1 MLGRVDMEIL
11 RVNNLRKSYK
21 SEHTMVEALDIKTF
35 SVEKGDFVVITGA
48 SGSGKSTLL
57 HMLGSVDEPTFGQ
70 IWIDGEELT
79 AMDEKQKAKLRRQK
93 IGIIYQFYNLIP
105 FLNIE
110 KNILLPISMDGKKVD
125 ENYFRNVVKAVGME
139 ERLKHMPGELS
150 GGQQQRAAI
159 ARAMIMKPSILLADE
174 PTGNLDRKNSEEVMR
189 LLHNVNEQYKQTIV
203 LVTHDDKIASSAR
216 RKIVIEDGKII
227 VDEVRS

>member
-1 MLGRVDMEIL
+1 MEIL

-79 AMDEKQKAKLRRQK
+79 AMDEKQKAKF
-93 IGIIYQFYNLIP
+93 IYGVLEKP
-105 FLNIE
+105 FRNYYAKAESQIE
-110 KNILLPISMDGKKVD
+110 KAKNRDYL
-125 ENYFRNVVKAVGME
+125 
-139 ERLKHMPGELS
+139 
-150 GGQQQRAAI
+150 
-159 ARAMIMKPSILLADE
+159 SILQPYSFPEYRKKYSVADIN
-174 PTGNLDRKNSEEVMR
+174 GR
-189 LLHNVNEQYKQTIV
+189 
-203 LVTHDDKIASSAR
+203 
-216 RKIVIEDGKII
+216 
-227 VDEVRS
+227 

>member
-1 MLGRVDMEIL
+1 MEIL

-150 GGQQQRAAI
+150 GGQQQRAEI

-227 VDEVRS
+227 VDEVKS

>member
-1 MLGRVDMEIL
+1 MEIL

-174 PTGNLDRKNSEEVMR
+174 PTGNLDLKNSEEVMR

>member
-1 MLGRVDMEIL
+1 MEIL

-48 SGSGKSTLL
+48 SGSGKYTLL
-57 HMLGSVDEPTFGQ
+57 HMIGSVDDPTFGQ

-105 FLNIE
+105 FLNI
-110 KNILLPISMDGKKVD
+110 
-125 ENYFRNVVKAVGME
+125 
-139 ERLKHMPGELS
+139 
-150 GGQQQRAAI
+150 
-159 ARAMIMKPSILLADE
+159 
-174 PTGNLDRKNSEEVMR
+174 
-189 LLHNVNEQYKQTIV
+189 
-203 LVTHDDKIASSAR
+203 
-216 RKIVIEDGKII
+216 
-227 VDEVRS
+227 

>member
-1 MLGRVDMEIL
+1 MEIL

-79 AMDEKQKAKLRRQK
+79 AKDEKQKAKLRRQK

>member
-1 MLGRVDMEIL
+1 MEIL

>member
-1 MLGRVDMEIL
+1 MEIL

-227 VDEVRS
+227 VDEVKS

>member
-1 MLGRVDMEIL
+1 
-11 RVNNLRKSYK
+11 
-21 SEHTMVEALDIKTF
+21 
-35 SVEKGDFVVITGA
+35 
-48 SGSGKSTLL
+48 
-57 HMLGSVDEPTFGQ
+57 
-70 IWIDGEELT
+70 
-79 AMDEKQKAKLRRQK
+79 
-93 IGIIYQFYNLIP
+93 
-105 FLNIE
+105 
-110 KNILLPISMDGKKVD
+110 
-125 ENYFRNVVKAVGME
+125 
-139 ERLKHMPGELS
+139 MPGELS

-227 VDEVRS
+227 VDEVRSGNCSENIG

>member
-1 MLGRVDMEIL
+1 MEIL

-125 ENYFRNVVKAVGME
+125 ENYFRNVVKAVGKIGRASCR
-139 ERLKHMPGELS
+139 ERVYAP
-150 GGQQQRAAI
+150 
-159 ARAMIMKPSILLADE
+159 
-174 PTGNLDRKNSEEVMR
+174 V
-189 LLHNVNEQYKQTIV
+189 
-203 LVTHDDKIASSAR
+203 
-216 RKIVIEDGKII
+216 
-227 VDEVRS
+227 

>member
-1 MLGRVDMEIL
+1 MEIL

-174 PTGNLDRKNSEEVMR
+174 PTGNLDRKNSEEFMR
-189 LLHNVNEQYKQTIV
+189 HLHNVNEQYKQTIV

>member
-1 MLGRVDMEIL
+1 MEIL

-79 AMDEKQKAKLRRQK
+79 AMDEKQKAKKKKKK

-105 FLNIE
+105 FLNLE

>member
-1 MLGRVDMEIL
+1 
-11 RVNNLRKSYK
+11 
-21 SEHTMVEALDIKTF
+21 
-35 SVEKGDFVVITGA
+35 
-48 SGSGKSTLL
+48 
-57 HMLGSVDEPTFGQ
+57 
-70 IWIDGEELT
+70 
-79 AMDEKQKAKLRRQK
+79 MDEKQKAKLRRQK
-93 IGIIYQFYNLIP
+93 IGIIYQFYNLIT

-227 VDEVRS
+227 VDEVKS

>member
-1 MLGRVDMEIL
+1 MEIL

-159 ARAMIMKPSILLADE
+159 ARAMLMKPSILLADE

>member
-1 MLGRVDMEIL
+1 MEIL

-48 SGSGKSTLL
+48 SGLGKSTLL

>member
-1 MLGRVDMEIL
+1 MEIL

-227 VDEVRS
+227 VEDRKSVV

>member
-1 MLGRVDMEIL
+1 MEIL

-93 IGIIYQFYNLIP
+93 IGIIYHFYNLIP

>member
-1 MLGRVDMEIL
+1 MEIL

-189 LLHNVNEQYKQTIV
+189 LLHNVNEQYKPTIV

>member
-1 MLGRVDMEIL
+1 MEIL

-189 LLHNVNEQYKQTIV
+189 LLHNVNEQYKQNIV

>member
-1 MLGRVDMEIL
+1 MEIL

-48 SGSGKSTLL
+48 SGSGKSTYW

>member
-1 MLGRVDMEIL
+1 MEIL
-11 RVNNLRKSYK
+11 SVNNLRKSYK

>member
-1 MLGRVDMEIL
+1 MEKL

-21 SEHTMVEALDIKTF
+21 SYHTMVEALDIKTY

>member
-1 MLGRVDMEIL
+1 MEIL

-189 LLHNVNEQYKQTIV
+189 ILHNVNEQYKQTIV

-227 VDEVRS
+227 VDEVKS

>member
-1 MLGRVDMEIL
+1 MEIL

-79 AMDEKQKAKLRRQK
+79 AMDEKQKAELRRQK